1 VPFARGESDAPP
13 IGACFMPLPGA
24 LDRRKTVR
32 ASRRGAGKARANVG
46 DNLDPERPD
55 VEALLAAIAGAR
67 DRQAFARFFNWFAPR
82 IKGQLL
88 AAGAP
93 PATADELVQ
102 EVMLNVWRKAGQFDP
117 ARGAASTWL
126 YAMTRNAWI
135 NHARGRRPLEPAEPE
150 DDGAAAE
157 APTPE
162 AAAAEAQWRGALQG
176 ALTALPAEQVEV
188 LRGCYFAGR
197 SLREEAEARNLPLG
211 TVKTRARLALER
223 LRSMLKSE
231 WNP

>member
-1 VPFARGESDAPP
+1 VPVLRSVSGASRSAARFVA
-13 IGACFMPLPGA
+13 LPGA
-24 LDRRKTVR
+24 FD
-32 ASRRGAGKARANVG
+32 RRGAAAHRQGAMTARANVS
-46 DNLDPERPD
+46 NLDPERPD
-55 VEALLAAIAGAR
+55 AEALLAAIAGPR

-82 IKGQLL
+82 VKGQLQ

-102 EVMLNVWRKAGQFDP
+102 EVMLAVWRKAGQFDP

-135 NHARGRRPLEPAEPE
+135 NHTRGRRPIDPTVEI
-150 DDGAAAE
+150 DDGGAAE

-162 AAAAEAQWRGALQG
+162 AAAAEAQWQGALRGAL
-176 ALTALPAEQVEV
+176 AALPEEQIAV

>member
-1 VPFARGESDAPP
+1 
-13 IGACFMPLPGA
+13 M
-24 LDRRKTVR
+24 
-32 ASRRGAGKARANVG
+32 
-46 DNLDPERPD
+46 
-55 VEALLAAIAGAR
+55 LAAIAGTR

-102 EVMLNVWRKAGQFDP
+102 EVMLTVWRKAGQFDP
-117 ARGAASTWL
+117 TRGAASTWL

-135 NHARGRRPLEPAEPE
+135 NHARGRRPTEPE
-150 DDGAAAE
+150 LDLDDGRAAAE

-162 AAAAEAQWRGALQG
+162 IAAAAAQWRGALRG
-176 ALTALPAEQVEV
+176 ALASLPEEQVAV

-223 LRSMLKSE
+223 LRGMLKSE